1 MKRVGVKIAALLA
14 LVSLTAGCSVIGD
27 MLDQPGIVLPPD
39 SDIPPDIM
47 AALEE
52 NLRAADAEDLPAYMA
67 TIHEDSDLY
76 GSTESLMEN
85 LFELYDLDY
94 EVETVELV
102 SLSGGEAK
110 LRVTQVTRKVS
121 GPAFR
126 DNRVTV
132 LHALRKSGGQWK
144 FYNTVVLKIE
154 YLD

>member
-1 MKRVGVKIAALLA
+1 MNQVGVKIAALLT
-14 LVSLTAGCSVIGD
+14 LVSLTAGCSVMGD
-27 MLDQPGIVLPPD
+27 MLDQPGIAPPAD
-39 SDIPPDIM
+39 PDIPPDIM

-52 NLRAADAEDLPAYMA
+52 NLRAAEAEDLLAYMA

-94 EVETVELV
+94 EVETLELV
-102 SLSGGEAK
+102 SLAGGEAK

-126 DNRVTV
+126 DNRITV